1 MSCNGSTSCTCGC
14 CAGVGVQTPREVS
27 NLPGLSSIAYRTGTW
42 TTFRESMHARLSSFD
57 YPALAP
63 LKTRA
68 SDDFTIALL
77 DATAVMLDVLTFYQE
92 RLANE
97 SYLRTAVELRSVTEL
112 ARLVDY
118 RPTPGVAASA
128 YLAFTLTSTPGLTPD
143 PATPA
148 ITIPVGTQAQSIPAQ
163 GQTPQIFET
172 SAPMQAKADWN
183 AQPVQTGTAWTPGGG
198 DTSVYLAGTST
209 QLQPGDLILIVG
221 DEGSGGN
228 WEVRLLTTVTR
239 DTINKRTLVEWNAG
253 LTSVPAVEKHP
264 AVHAFRQRAA
274 LFGYNA
280 VDPNL
285 LNPTGT
291 NLASLVMTSP
301 SASVSASSSS
311 SVNPPYPWTWKNFN
325 LSGNI
330 DLDAVYPKIVTGS
343 WLVLTGSAGPC
354 LYRATSVSSVA
365 RSDFGLSAK
374 ITRVVPYPTPGPDSF
389 PLSTT
394 IVFAQTDE
402 LDAAEQPFNYPLY
415 GTYLDL
421 ENHRPDL
428 AGVTVVAV
436 SGKRQKIAV
445 RRSSPPLT
453 FVPDDES
460 GSVSLNPGDLLTI
473 MDPTSLPLNQNG
485 SIPDWSSATTMLNL
499 YVQDSNGRPGSV
511 HGPLRGFSLAPAAA
525 SDPDI
530 EECAL
535 VSSVSIFPDARTPTR
550 ILLQS
555 KLLNC
560 YNRAVTTVNANVGLA
575 TQGQSVGELMGSGSA
590 STPNQNFTLKQSP
603 LTFIQA
609 LTPTGRQ
616 STLQVRANG
625 VAWTEVPSL
634 YAQGP
639 SRQVFATMNQPK
651 GTTDAL
657 FGDGVEGSTLPTG
670 VNNIIASY
678 RIGSG
683 SAGNVAVGA
692 ISTLLDRPL
701 GVTGVSNP
709 QAATGGDDAQTVEGI
724 RVNAP
729 QTVLTLGRAVSLA
742 DYQNFAANFAGI
754 AKASAIWIPSGP
766 GRGVFLTLAGV
777 NGAALPPGNPTLSN
791 LLAALHDY
799 GNPLI
804 PIHARTFLETLF
816 ALSADLKYDPA
827 YEQSMVRTQVL
838 QTLAATYSFANR
850 AFGQCVSA
858 DEVVAFIQAVP
869 GVIAVN
875 VKSIYTVATSAAGDL
890 AGQGSAFSLSRYSAW
905 LAQSVNRPPSN
916 SSARICPYVPVATSQ
931 GLPQPA
937 EILVLHP
944 DPGKVVLRLML

>member
-1 MSCNGSTSCTCGC
+1 
-14 CAGVGVQTPREVS
+14 
-27 NLPGLSSIAYRTGTW
+27 
-42 TTFRESMHARLSSFD
+42 MHARLSSFD

-68 SDDFTIALL
+68 NDDFTIALL
-77 DATAVMLDVLTFYQE
+77 DATAVMLDILTFYQE
-92 RLANE
+92 RRANE
-97 SYLRTAVELRSVTEL
+97 SYLRTAVDLRSVTEL
-112 ARLVDY
+112 ARLIDY
-118 RPTPGVAASA
+118 RPAPGVAASA

-143 PATPA
+143 PSTPA
-148 ITIPVGTQAQSIPAQ
+148 ITIPAGTQAQSVPAQ
-163 GQTPQIFET
+163 DQTPQIFET
-172 SAPMQAKADWN
+172 SAPIQAKADWN
-183 AQPVQTGTAWTPGGG
+183 AQPVQTGTAWSPAIG

-221 DEGSGGN
+221 DEGSGGG
-228 WEVRLLTTVTR
+228 WEARLLTMVTA
-239 DTINKRTLVEWNAG
+239 DTINKRTLVEWNVG
-253 LTSVPAVEKHP
+253 LTSVPAVEQHP
-264 AVHAFRQRAA
+264 AVYAFRQRAA

-301 SASVSASSSS
+301 SASPS
-311 SVNPPYPWTWKNFN
+311 SVGSPPYPWTWKNYS
-325 LSGNI
+325 LSGSI
-330 DLDAVYPKIVTGS
+330 DLDAVYPKIVAGS
-343 WLVLTGSAGPC
+343 WLVLTGGAGPC
-354 LYRATSVSSVA
+354 LYRAISVSSVT

-374 ITRVVPYPTPGPDSF
+374 ITRVVPDATANLGSF
-389 PLSTT
+389 PLAATM
-394 IVFAQTDE
+394 VFAQTDE
-402 LDAAEQPFNYPLY
+402 LDAAEQPFNWPLY

-421 ENHRPDL
+421 ESQRPDL

-436 SGKRQKIAV
+436 SGKGQKIAV
-445 RRSSPPLT
+445 RGPSPPLT

-473 MDPTSLPLNQNG
+473 IDPSPLPLNQDG
-485 SIPDWSSATTMLNL
+485 SIPDWSAATTMLTL

-511 HGPLRGFSLAPAAA
+511 YAPLSCFSLAPATA
-525 SDPDI
+525 SDPDV

-535 VSSVSIFPDARTPTR
+535 VSSLSIFPDARTPTR

-575 TQGQSVGELMGSGSA
+575 THGQSVGELLGSGSA
-590 STPNQNFTLKQSP
+590 STPNQDFTLKQSP

-609 LTPTGRQ
+609 PTPTGRQ

-634 YAQGP
+634 YEQGP
-639 SRQVFATMNQPK
+639 SQQVFATMNQPD
-651 GTTDAL
+651 GTTEAL

-670 VNNIIASY
+670 VNNILASY
-678 RIGSG
+678 RIGLG
-683 SAGNVAVGA
+683 SAGNVAAGA

-701 GVTGVSNP
+701 GVAGVNNP
-709 QAATGGDDAQTVEGI
+709 QAATGGDDAQTVDGI

-804 PIHARTFLETLF
+804 PINARTFLETLF

-827 YEQSMVRTQVL
+827 YDQPTVQAQVL
-838 QTLAATYSFANR
+838 QTLGATYSLANR
-850 AFGQCVSA
+850 SFGQCVSA
-858 DEVVAFIQAVP
+858 DEVAAVIQAVP

-890 AGQGSAFSLSRYSAW
+890 AGEGSGFSLSRYSAW
-905 LAQSVNRPPSN
+905 LSQSIDRPPVQ
-916 SSARICPYVPVATSQ
+916 SSASICPYAPVATLQ
-931 GLPQPA
+931 GLPQAA

-944 DPGKVVLRLML
+944 DPGKVVLGLML